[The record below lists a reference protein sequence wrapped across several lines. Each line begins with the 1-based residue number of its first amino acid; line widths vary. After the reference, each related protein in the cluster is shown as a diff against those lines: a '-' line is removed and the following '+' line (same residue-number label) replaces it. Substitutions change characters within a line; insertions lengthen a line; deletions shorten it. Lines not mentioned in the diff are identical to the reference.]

1 MMKFLVLFLVIC
13 VVAYANLEALK
24 ARSKSVKKSRPVV
37 VLVTGSSTGIGKS
50 TALEFAE
57 HDNFKV
63 WATMRSSSNWDMP
76 SKDNLVVAEMDVTSD
91 ESVQNLV
98 DRIIAEEGH
107 IDVVINNAGYG
118 MAGSLEVV
126 TIEEAKQVFEVNV
139 WGVVR
144 VLQAVLPHMRKQR
157 FGHAIQISSTSGI
170 RGIPCM
176 EYYTGSKFALEG
188 ITDSMRYTLAPFNIS
203 VTNVNAGPVKT
214 KFTDTFGV
222 QTKGGRGSRQIA
234 HDPTNYLQS
243 MTQRMVAGLNTRI
256 QNDGQP
262 SEEVATLIV
271 NLVTLKLKAKR
282 LTDVPFN
289 IGSNYDSQS
298 LLSELRRQPTGWG
311 GVYSD
316 ILSSVPPLV
325 APSDPASGGSSHE
338 EL

>member
-1 MMKFLVLFLVIC
+1 MKFLVLFLVIC

-222 QTKGGRGSRQIA
+222 QTKG
-234 HDPTNYLQS
+234 
-243 MTQRMVAGLNTRI
+243 
-256 QNDGQP
+256 
-262 SEEVATLIV
+262 
-271 NLVTLKLKAKR
+271 
-282 LTDVPFN
+282 
-289 IGSNYDSQS
+289 
-298 LLSELRRQPTGWG
+298 
-311 GVYSD
+311 
-316 ILSSVPPLV
+316 
-325 APSDPASGGSSHE
+325 
-338 EL
+338 